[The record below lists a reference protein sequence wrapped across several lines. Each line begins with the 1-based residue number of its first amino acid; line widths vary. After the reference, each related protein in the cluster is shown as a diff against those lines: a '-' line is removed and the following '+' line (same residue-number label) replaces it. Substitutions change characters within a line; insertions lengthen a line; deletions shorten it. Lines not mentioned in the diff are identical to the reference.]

1 MKIALYNSHGRV
13 LEPFKPLTDKE
24 VKLYACGPTVY
35 NYAHLG
41 NLRTYIFED
50 LLVRTLTYA
59 GYKVRHVMNITDVG
73 HLTGD
78 GDEGEDK
85 MLKSAQ
91 EKGMTPWDIA
101 KFYADAFF
109 ADTARLNIQ
118 TPTVICKATEHIQD
132 MIDLIKILEEK
143 GFTYQAEGNV
153 YFDVSKFPK
162 YGEMA
167 LLDRTELKAGARIE
181 VDTAKRNPQ
190 DFVLWFTNSKF
201 GRQAMVWESPW
212 GVGYPGWHVEC
223 SAMSRKYLGDQF
235 DIHCGGVDHIPV
247 HHTNEIAQT
256 EAATGKEPWV
266 QYWLHAEFL
275 LTKTFK
281 MSKSEGN
288 FLTLSKIEEMGFE
301 ALDYRF
307 FCLGAHYRTQ
317 LTFTEQALE
326 GARAGRRALFEKVK
340 SLPSPSP
347 GFGPNQVSATGRDYL
362 DRFEQYLGEDLNMP
376 RALAEL
382 WGTLKDVTLG
392 PEEKRWIINTMDRVF
407 GLGLEA
413 LTPDGVPVPTQ
424 DPALAA
430 EVEALIDERNT
441 ARKNKNFA
449 RADEIRNQLKGRG
462 ITIIDT
468 PTGTSWENHERK
480 M

>member
-1 MKIALYNSHGRV
+1 
-13 LEPFKPLTDKE
+13 
-24 VKLYACGPTVY
+24 
-35 NYAHLG
+35 
-41 NLRTYIFED
+41 
-50 LLVRTLTYA
+50 
-59 GYKVRHVMNITDVG
+59 
-73 HLTGD
+73 
-78 GDEGEDK
+78 
-85 MLKSAQ
+85 
-91 EKGMTPWDIA
+91 
-101 KFYADAFF
+101 
-109 ADTARLNIQ
+109 
-118 TPTVICKATEHIQD
+118 
-132 MIDLIKILEEK
+132 MIDLIKVLEEK

-167 LLDRTELKAGARIE
+167 LLDRTDLKAGARIE

-212 GVGYPGWHVEC
+212 GVGYPGWHIEC

-235 DIHCGGVDHIPV
+235 DIHCGGVDHIPI

-275 LTKTFK
+275 LTKDFK

-301 ALDYRF
+301 AVDYRF

-326 GARAGRRALFEKVK
+326 GARAGRRSLFEKVK
-340 SLPSPSP
+340 SLPSPSSD
-347 GFGPNQVSATGRDYL
+347 FGPSQLSPEGRGYL
-362 DRFEQYLGEDLNMP
+362 DRFEQHLGEDLNIP
-376 RALAEL
+376 RALAEV
-382 WGTLKDVTLG
+382 WGTLKDPTIR
-392 PEEKRWIINTMDRVF
+392 PEEKRWIVNTMDRVF
-407 GLGLEA
+407 GLGLEN
-413 LTPDGVPVPTQ
+413 LTPDEVSVPTQ
-424 DPALAA
+424 DPALVA
-430 EVEALIDERNT
+430 EVEALIIERNS
-441 ARKNKNFA
+441 ARKNKDFA
-449 RADEIRNQLKGRG
+449 RADEIRNQLKDRG
-462 ITIIDT
+462 IMLIDT